1 MRTHVNRAAF
11 RRISRLALSLG
22 VLGTV
27 AMAATGAAVGAKPEK
42 PGPAP
47 EPGLAPAE
55 ILYAAKSKT
64 GRLAQTD
71 PTLLGL
77 SSSDPVNV
85 VVKYD
90 YDPVASYGG
99 GVAGLAPTSPA
110 VTGKKLKNNPGAV
123 KAYESYLAQ
132 QESDI
137 TAAIQARVSGV
148 AVGQSLRTAYG
159 GVAMQVPG
167 NKVSD
172 LLKVDGVAAVQRDA
186 LAQPLTD
193 ASPAFIGATAAWG
206 SLGGPNKAGEGVIV
220 GVLDTGVWPEH
231 PSYNDPGISHPGG
244 TYGCEFGDGSDPA
257 LGPPFT
263 CNDKLIGA
271 YAKTATYM
279 RFIGAVPGEFC
290 NNTTKEC
297 SARDS
302 EGHGTHTSSTAAGSP
317 VPSAVLFGIERGP
330 VSGIAPGAHVIMYR
344 VCLEQG
350 CFGSDSVSAVEQA
363 ITDGAD
369 VLNFSISGGASAYTD
384 PVELAF
390 LDAYAAG
397 ILVNA
402 SAGNAG
408 PGAGTAN
415 HAGPWTNT
423 VGASTSNRHFV
434 GTLTITA
441 DNGDT
446 FTMPGAT
453 ITSGIS
459 TPTPVILGSEIA
471 GQPDD
476 MCRRAG
482 EPGVNFPAGSA
493 TGKIVVCRRQLG
505 ARVNKSFNVFNAG
518 GVGMILYNGLAFLGV
533 NTDNHWVP
541 SIHLEHNG
549 PAGTTHPLITFLSS
563 HTGELAS
570 FTTGVK
576 TAVRGDVM
584 TSFSSR
590 GPLGDFIKPDVTS
603 VGIQVLAGHSPQ
615 HVSPV
620 GGPPGEL
627 FQAIAGTSMSSPHS
641 AGAAA
646 LVKAAHPDWT
656 PGQIKSSLMTAS
668 VQDVLKEDGVTPA
681 TPFDRGAGSVRP
693 NRSLNPTVTFDET
706 AEAYAASARDSLGR
720 IHLNLA
726 SINAP
731 TMPGVIETDRT
742 FRNVSGVTQKF
753 SISTIAP
760 AGATI
765 DVKPSNP
772 EVAAGATQKIKVTID
787 ATALAVGQYF
797 GQITLDPVA
806 AGNNVVIPVAFFK
819 RQGAITLDHT
829 CNPTT
834 FPSGTSTSCQVK
846 AQNMAEITA
855 NAEIDVKGTNG
866 IEFRNGSF
874 TTTGAGS
881 SGHLTSNRNGLMW
894 RGTLSAAIPPSVE
907 AINAGAPVTYTAL
920 STAPVAG
927 VGDETIVNFN
937 VPAFRYGFETYTRVG
952 LVSNGYAVVGGGAAA
967 DVDFVPQ
974 TFPDPDRPNNVLAP
988 FWTDLDPTQ
997 GGEVRAALA
1006 SVGGVSYIV
1015 LEWRDVAVFSA
1026 PGEKQSFQLWI
1037 RTGAT
1042 EGIHFA
1048 YGTIV
1053 GSGDPAGLNVGA
1065 ENRSG
1070 TSGKN
1075 LGAVPASGDE
1085 YTVVTGPPTPGGLV
1099 TINYKAFARSAGV
1112 FDVIATLTSN
1122 ITPGETTKVVRLT
1135 GT

>member
-1 MRTHVNRAAF
+1 M
-11 RRISRLALSLG
+11 LG
-22 VLGTV
+22 AVTV
-27 AMAATGAAVGAKPEK
+27 AATGAAAAGKPQK
-42 PGPAP
+42 PAP
-47 EPGLAPAE
+47 TPTPGLAPVE
-55 ILYAAKSKT
+55 ILNSAKSKS

-77 SSSDPVNV
+77 TRSDPVNV

-90 YDPVASYGG
+90 YDSVAAYTG
-99 GVAGLAPTSPA
+99 GVGGLAATSPA
-110 VTGKKLKNNPGAV
+110 LTGKKLKDNAAAV

-132 QESDI
+132 KEREI

-148 AVGQSLRTAYG
+148 GVGQSLRTAYG

-167 NKVSD
+167 NKISD
-172 LLKVDGVAAVQRDA
+172 LLNVAGVAAVQRDA

-220 GVLDTGVWPEH
+220 GVLDTGIWPEH
-231 PSYNDPGISHPGG
+231 PSYNDPGITHPGG
-244 TYGCEFGDGSDPA
+244 TYGCEFGDGTDPA
-257 LGPPFT
+257 LGAPFT

-271 YAKTATYM
+271 YAKLATYM
-279 RFIGAVPGEFC
+279 RFIGSVPGEFC
-290 NNTTKEC
+290 NNTTRRC
-297 SARDS
+297 SARDAD
-302 EGHGTHTSSTAAGSP
+302 GHGTHTSSTAAGSP
-317 VPSAVLFGIERGP
+317 VSSARVFAIERGP
-330 VSGIAPGAHVIMYR
+330 ISGIAPGAHVIMYR

-350 CFGSDSVSAVEQA
+350 CFGSDSISAVQQA
-363 ITDGAD
+363 IRDGAD
-369 VLNFSISGGASAYTD
+369 VLNFSISGGANAYTD

-390 LDAYAAG
+390 LDAYAAR

-402 SAGNAG
+402 SAGNSG
-408 PGAGTAN
+408 PGAATAN

-423 VGASTSNRHFV
+423 VGASTSDRHFV
-434 GTLTITA
+434 GQLTITA
-441 DNGDT
+441 DNGDR

-453 ITSGIS
+453 ITQGIS
-459 TPTPVILGSEIA
+459 TPTPVILGSEIP

-493 TGKIVVCRRQLG
+493 AGKIVVCRRQLG
-505 ARVNKSFNVFNAG
+505 ARVNKSYNVFQGG

-549 PAGTTHPLITFLSS
+549 PVGTTHPLITFLNTHS
-563 HTGELAS
+563 GELAS
-570 FTTGVK
+570 FTSGEK

-590 GPLGDFIKPDVTS
+590 GPLGDFLKPDVTS

-615 HVSPV
+615 HVSVV

-646 LVKAAHPDWT
+646 LVKAGHPDWT
-656 PGQIKSSLMTAS
+656 PGQIKSALMTAS
-668 VQDVLKEDGVTPA
+668 TQDVLKEDGVTPA

-706 AEAYAASARDSLGR
+706 ADAYAASARDPLGR

-753 SISTIAP
+753 SFSVIAP

-765 DVKPSNP
+765 DVKPANP

-806 AGNNVVIPVAFFK
+806 AGYNNVVIPVAFFK
-819 RQGAITLDHT
+819 RQGAMTLDHT

-846 AQNMAEITA
+846 AQNLAEVTA
-855 NAEIDVKGTNG
+855 NAEINVKGPSA

-894 RGTLSAAIPPSVE
+894 RGTLGAAIPPSVE
-907 AINAGAPVTYTAL
+907 AINAGAPVTYTPL
-920 STAPVAG
+920 TTAPIAG

-937 VPAFRYGFETYTRVG
+937 VPAYKYGFETYTRLG

-974 TFPDPDRPNNVLAP
+974 TFPDPERPNNVLAP
-988 FWTDLDPTQ
+988 FWTDLDPSQ
-997 GGEVRAALA
+997 GGEVRAAIA

-1053 GSGDPAGLNVGA
+1053 GSGDPVGLNVGA

-1085 YTVVTGPPTPGGLV
+1085 YTVVTGPPTPGGAV
-1099 TINYKAFARSAGV
+1099 TINYKAFARSAGI

-1135 GT
+1135 AT

>member
-1 MRTHVNRAAF
+1 MLGAA
-11 RRISRLALSLG
+11 AMVG
-22 VLGTV
+22 V
-27 AMAATGAAVGAKPEK
+27 TGAAAGGKPPK
-42 PGPAP
+42 PRPPAAD
-47 EPGLAPAE
+47 PGLTPTE
-55 ILYAAKSKT
+55 ILDSAKSKS

-71 PTLLGL
+71 PALLGL
-77 SSSDPVNV
+77 TSSDPVNV

-90 YDPVASYGG
+90 YDAVASYTG
-99 GVAGLAPTSPA
+99 GVAGLAATSPS
-110 VTGKKLKNNPGAV
+110 VTGKKLKDNPGAV
-123 KAYESYLAQ
+123 RAYEEYLAE
-132 QESDI
+132 QESAI
-137 TAAIQARVSGV
+137 TAAIQAKVSGA
-148 AVGQSLRTAYG
+148 AVGQSLRSAYG

-167 NKVSD
+167 NTISE
-172 LLKVDGVAAVQRDA
+172 LLKVAGVAAVQRDA

-193 ASPAFIGATAAWG
+193 ASPAFIGATEAWG
-206 SLGGPNKAGEGVIV
+206 SLGGPSKAGEGVIV

-231 PSYNDPGISHPGG
+231 SSYNDPGINHPGG
-244 TYGCEFGDGSDPA
+244 TYGCEFGDGSDTA
-257 LGPPFT
+257 LGAQFT

-290 NNTTKEC
+290 NNTTKQC

-302 EGHGTHTSSTAAGSP
+302 DGHGTHTSSTAAGSP
-317 VPSAVLFGIERGP
+317 VSSAMLFGIERGP
-330 VSGIAPGAHVIMYR
+330 VSGVAPGAHVIMYR

-350 CFGSDSVSAVEQA
+350 CFGSDSVSAVQQA
-363 ITDGAD
+363 IGDGAD
-369 VLNFSISGGASAYTD
+369 VLNFSISGGSSAYTD

-434 GTLTITA
+434 GQLTITA

-446 FTMPGAT
+446 FEMPGAT
-453 ITSGIS
+453 ITTGIS
-459 TPTPVILGSEIA
+459 TPTPIILGSEIP

-505 ARVNKSFNVFNAG
+505 ARVNKSYNVFTAG
-518 GVGMILYNGLAFLGV
+518 GVGMILYNGVAFLGV

-549 PAGTTHPLITFLSS
+549 PAGTTHPLITFLDT
-563 HTGELAS
+563 HNGEVAS
-570 FTTGVK
+570 FTSGQK
-576 TAVRGDVM
+576 TAVQGDVM

-590 GPLGDFIKPDVTS
+590 GPLGDFLKPDVTS

-615 HVSPV
+615 HVSVV

-646 LVKAAHPDWT
+646 LVKAGHTDWT
-656 PGQIKSSLMTAS
+656 PGQIKSALMTAS

-706 AEAYAASARDSLGR
+706 ADAYAASARAPLGR

-742 FRNVSGVTQKF
+742 FRNVSGVTQRF
-753 SISTIAP
+753 SISTLAP

-765 DVKPSNP
+765 DVKPANP

-787 ATALAVGQYF
+787 ATALALGQYF

-806 AGNNVVIPVAFFK
+806 AGYNNVVVPVAFFK
-819 RQGAITLDHT
+819 RQGAMTLDHT
-829 CNPTT
+829 CDPTT

-846 AQNMAEITA
+846 AQNLAEVAA
-855 NAEIDVKGTNG
+855 NAEINVKGSNG

-881 SGHLTSNRNGLMW
+881 RGHLTANRNGLMW
-894 RGTLSAAIPPSVE
+894 RGMLSAAIPPSVD

-920 STAPVAG
+920 PTTPIAG

-937 VPAFRYGFETYTRVG
+937 VPAFKYGSETYSRIG
-952 LVSNGYAVVGGGAAA
+952 LVSNGYAVVGGGVGA
-967 DVDFVPQ
+967 DVEFVPQ
-974 TFPDPDRPNNVLAP
+974 TFPDPERPNNVLAP
-988 FWTDLDPTQ
+988 FWTDLDPSQ
-997 GGEVRAALA
+997 GGEVRAAL
-1006 SVGGVSYIV
+1006 VSGYIV
-1015 LEWRDVAVFSA
+1015 LEWRDVAVFSL
-1026 PGEKQSFQLWI
+1026 PGEKQSFQLWV

-1075 LGAVPASGDE
+1075 LGSVPASGDE
-1085 YTVVTGPPTPGGLV
+1085 YSVLTGPPTPGGLV
-1099 TINYKAFARSAGV
+1099 TIDYKAFARNAGI
-1112 FDVIATLTSN
+1112 FDVIATLTSS

-1135 GT
+1135 AT